1 MQGRAL
7 LRLVIFKLGLALA
20 WGTLAHGQASAGKV
34 QIVSYNRR
42 SFLVP
47 FNIPPGDVA
56 RYKQIQLWSTS
67 NGGISWDRVAATTP
81 DKPFFNF
88 AAKSDGEFWF
98 MVRTVDT
105 KGRLFPSD
113 DADLEPN
120 MKVTIDTK
128 KPTIAIEPRARR
140 GNVASIAWDVTD
152 ESAVDLKTLMFDYQV
167 DNSTEWVPVPI
178 RKQSRI
184 GVESWDAGT
193 AEPIKVRGVVADLA
207 GNRQVV
213 TISLPGGGVPDDL
226 LATPADLSESNTPP
240 PIGSFTSEARASGSN
255 LKRADSPA
263 KSNANANPDT
273 AGGYDPFSADAPE
286 RPTRNDPAPSAE
298 VSPPILVASPKFG
311 LQYAVDDAGPNGPAA
326 VELFVTNDGGRN
338 WTTRGEDTDRIS
350 PFQVDLGGEGRFGLK
365 LVAKSAA
372 NQGDRPPTPGEVP
385 QTVVEVDSSGP
396 TVSLD
401 PPRLSGNKL
410 LITWHAN
417 DAHPTSR
424 PVMISIR
431 ADAPDAKWQIIT
443 PSPIEN
449 TGQYSWLISARCPP
463 KIHVRVDV
471 RDALNNLGY
480 AETPENSLVLVDRS
494 KPKGRI
500 LGLDSAS
507 TRTSR

>member
-1 MQGRAL
+1 MQGRAS
-7 LRLVIFKLGLALA
+7 LRLATLKLGLALA
-20 WGTLAHGQASAGKV
+20 LGTVAHAQGPSNKIQAVA
-34 QIVSYNRR
+34 YNSRK
-42 SFLVP
+42 FKIP
-47 FNIPPGDVA
+47 FNIPAEDVP
-56 RYKQIQLWSTS
+56 RYKQVQLWSS
-67 NGGISWDRVAATTP
+67 SDGGGSWRQVAMATP
-81 DKPFFNF
+81 DKPSFLFT
-88 AAKSDGEFWF
+88 AKTDGDYWF

-105 KGRLFPSD
+105 KGRLFPAD

-128 KPTIAIEPRARR
+128 KPTLSIEPRARR
-140 GNVASIAWDVTD
+140 GNIASIEWDVTD
-152 ESAVDLKTLMFDYQV
+152 DLLALETLAFDFQAE
-167 DNSTEWVPVPI
+167 NSTEWTSIPI

-193 AEPIKVRGVVADLA
+193 SEPIKVRGVVADQA

-213 TISLPGGGVPDDL
+213 VVNLPGGGIPDDVS
-226 LATPADLSESNTPP
+226 ATPADLGDSYTPP
-240 PIGSFTSEARASGSN
+240 PIGTTLTSNESRPTPS
-255 LKRADSPA
+255 KRPERT
-263 KSNANANPDT
+263 ANPDL
-273 AGGYDPFSADAPE
+273 AGGYDPFAANAPQ
-286 RPTRNDPAPSAE
+286 RPAGVDRAPPAEAT
-298 VSPPILVASPKFG
+298 PPILVAGPKFG
-311 LQYAVDDAGPNGPAA
+311 LQYAVDDAGPNGPAV
-326 VELFVTNDGGRN
+326 VELFVTNDGGRT
-338 WTTRGEDTDRIS
+338 WATRGEDTDRTS

-372 NQGDRPPTPGEVP
+372 DQGDRPPAPGELP
-385 QTVVEVDSSGP
+385 RTIVEVDGTGP
-396 TVSLD
+396 TVTLE

-449 TGQYSWLISARCPP
+449 TGQYSWLISAKCPP
-463 KIHVRVDV
+463 KVHVRVDV

-480 AETPENSLVLVDRS
+480 AETPENSPVLVDRS

-500 LGLDSAS
+500 LGLDSGAVRS
-507 TRTSR
+507 TR

>member
-1 MQGRAL
+1 MHGRVL
-7 LRLVIFKLGLALA
+7 LRLVTLKLGL
-20 WGTLAHGQASAGKV
+20 TLALGTFAQAQATSAKV
-34 QIVSYNRR
+34 QVVSYNRR
-42 SFLVP
+42 NFLVP
-47 FNIPPGDVA
+47 FNIPPGDVP
-56 RYKQIQLWSTS
+56 RYKHIQLWSTS
-67 NGGISWDRVAATTP
+67 NGGISWERVAVTSP

-88 AAKSDGEFWF
+88 SAKADGEYWF

-120 MKVTIDTK
+120 MKVSIDTK
-128 KPTIAIEPRARR
+128 KPTVSIEPKARR

-152 ESAVDLKTLMFDYQV
+152 ESSLDLKTLVFEYQTE
-167 DNSTEWVPVPI
+167 NSTEWVPIPI

-193 AEPIKVRGVVADLA
+193 SEPIKVRGVVADQA
-207 GNRQVV
+207 GNRQVAK
-213 TISLPGGGVPDDL
+213 IDLPGGGVPDDL
-226 LATPADLSESNTPP
+226 LATPADLGDSNTPP
-240 PIGSFTSEARASGSN
+240 PIGTFASNEARSPSSSPTS
-255 LKRADSPA
+255 KRA
-263 KSNANANPDT
+263 ANQPNPDIS
-273 AGGYDPFSADAPE
+273 GGYDPFSANAPE
-286 RPTRNDPAPSAE
+286 RPTRNDPSPTPE
-298 VSPPILVASPKFG
+298 PTNPPILVASPKFS

-326 VELFVTNDGGRN
+326 VELFTTNDGGRT
-338 WTTRGEDTDRIS
+338 WTSRGEDTDRTS

-372 NQGDRPPTPGEVP
+372 NQGDRPPTPGESP
-385 QTVVEVDSSGP
+385 QTTVEVDSTGP
-396 TVSLD
+396 TVSLE
-401 PPRLSGNKL
+401 PPRLSGNRL
-410 LITWHAN
+410 LINWHAN

-449 TGQYSWLISARCPP
+449 TGQYSWLISAKCPP

-471 RDALNNLGY
+471 RDALNNLGF
-480 AETPENSLVLVDRS
+480 AETPENSPVLVDRS

-507 TRTSR
+507 ARSTR